1 MPRPAALALRVFL
14 VAVFAAGAL
23 IPAEARRPRRPPPP
37 PPVSGGG
44 DSGGTVGAASAC
56 GALSPAEVSGLLAGA
71 ATAIGVPDLAVAVV
85 DRPGNL
91 LGLYVQGSPTPA
103 QRETALGLA
112 RTGAFFSN
120 DQAPLSSRTV
130 RFISGLHF
138 PAGIARTSNAAL
150 YGIENTNRG
159 CDLNVS
165 FNGGKS
171 LPRATSVA
179 GGTCNAFDS

>member
-14 VAVFAAGAL
+14 VTVFAAGAL
-23 IPAEARRPRRPPPP
+23 APAEARRPRRPPP

-71 ATAIGVPDLAVAVV
+71 AAAIGVPDLAVAVV

-112 RTGAFFSN
+112 RTGAFFS
-120 DQAPLSSRTV
+120 
-130 RFISGLHF
+130 
-138 PAGIARTSNAAL
+138 
-150 YGIENTNRG
+150 
-159 CDLNVS
+159 
-165 FNGGKS
+165 
-171 LPRATSVA
+171 
-179 GGTCNAFDS
+179 